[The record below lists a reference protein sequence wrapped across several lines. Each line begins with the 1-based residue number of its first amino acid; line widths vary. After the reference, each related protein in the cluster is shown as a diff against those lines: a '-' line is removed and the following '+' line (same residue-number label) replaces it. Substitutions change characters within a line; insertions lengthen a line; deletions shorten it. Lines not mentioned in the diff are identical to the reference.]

1 MHTEKLKIDGTHTD
15 GPIDTQ
21 VKNVQNPDH
30 LRTEH
35 KELLKTPQTAS
46 THTLVTTHS
55 DITSSQSSIPSMHK
69 EQSVPQKLD
78 QMTQE
83 GLPDVN
89 SREDITTVK
98 YPQPQDSI
106 VPQHENT
113 EPVAEVKALQ
123 KPAQSAA
130 CLKAETPAGL
140 YNCIFIVIN
149 LQMYL
154 YSFIRY

>member
-1 MHTEKLKIDGTHTD
+1 MDTDKLNIDGTHTD
-15 GPIDTQ
+15 GPIDSQ

-30 LRTEH
+30 NP
-35 KELLKTPQTAS
+35 ELLKTPHTPS

-55 DITSSQSSIPSMHK
+55 DIIVESSSIPSMHK

-83 GLPDVN
+83 GK
-89 SREDITTVK
+89 SGEDITTVK
-98 YPQPQDSI
+98 YPQPEDSI
-106 VPQHENT
+106 VPQHQDT
-113 EPVAEVKALQ
+113 EPVADVKALQ
-123 KPAQSAA
+123 KSAQSAA

-140 YNCIFIVIN
+140 CNCIFIVIN